1 VKASPAAFA
10 WFVARRYLTARRR
23 QAFISLIS
31 AVSILGVG
39 VGVMAVIIALAL
51 MTGMQGELRDRI
63 VGSTAHMYVYKQL
76 EPFRDIEAERR
87 LVDIPGVVGSAPA
100 MVGYALLQAP
110 GGHSE
115 PAQLKGID
123 PAVEV
128 TVTNIESAI
137 VTGSLDALTNRPPGA
152 HSGIILGA
160 DLAEGLRV
168 GVGDIIWAYST
179 AMTSSP
185 MGLRPRQRPLEVV
198 GTVRFGFY
206 EVDAYFGFVTL
217 DAGQALVAPDG
228 PNMLQL
234 RLADMEQARR
244 IRDELQEKLGIA
256 YQVQDWI
263 ELNENLYAA
272 LWLEKVAISLAIGL
286 IVMVAALNIVASL
299 VLLVMEKTRDI
310 AILRTMGAKSSM
322 IRRIFLYQGLAI
334 GIVGTLGGAVLGV
347 AASLV
352 LDRYRLISM
361 PADVYQIAY
370 LPFRVQ
376 PLDVVIVVVGALAIC
391 LVATLYPSRA
401 AGRIDPAE
409 ALRNQ

>member
-1 VKASPAAFA
+1 VSAGPAAFA

-51 MTGMQGELRDRI
+51 MTGVQGELRDRI
-63 VGSTAHMYVYKQL
+63 VGSTAHMYVFKHL
-76 EPFRDIEAERR
+76 EPFSDIEAERA
-87 LVDIPGVVGSAPA
+87 LVDVPGVTGSAPA
-100 MVGYALLQAP
+100 IVGFSLLQSQP
-110 GGHSE
+110 GRNE

-123 PAVEV
+123 PALEV
-128 TVTNIESAI
+128 TVTDIASAI
-137 VTGSLDALTNRPPGA
+137 ETGSLEAIANRPA
-152 HSGIILGA
+152 DTHDGILLGS
-160 DLAEGLRV
+160 DLAERLRV
-168 GVGDIIWAYST
+168 GVGDIVWAYST
-179 AMTSSP
+179 EMTTTP
-185 MGLRPRQRPLEVV
+185 MGLQPRRRPLEVV
-198 GTVRFGFY
+198 GTFRFGFY
-206 EVDAYFGFVTL
+206 EVDANFGFVSL
-217 DAGQALVAPDG
+217 DTAQALVAPDG

-234 RLADMEQARR
+234 RLADLETARR
-244 IRDELQEKLGIA
+244 LRDQLQDKLGIG

-263 ELNENLYAA
+263 ELNGNLYAA

-310 AILRTMGAKSSM
+310 AILRTMGAKSST
-322 IRRIFLYQGLAI
+322 IRRIFLYQGLTI
-334 GIVGTLGGAVLGV
+334 GVVGTIGGAVLGV
-347 AASLV
+347 VASIV
-352 LDRYRLISM
+352 LDRFELISM

-376 PLDVVIVVVGALAIC
+376 VADVVTVVVGALAIC